1 MALGA
6 TATGDAMTFRQNEA
20 ITARPNV
27 LRAQTAPNTL
37 AGVSDPGAVVR
48 RGGPLSVSVVRMGAL
63 AVVILGVL
71 AAVTRMG

>member
-1 MALGA
+1 
-6 TATGDAMTFRQNEA
+6 MTFRQNEA

-48 RGGPLSVSVVRMGAL
+48 RGGPSGVSVVRLGAL
-63 AVVILGVL
+63 VVVIVGVL
-71 AAVTRMG
+71 AAVARIG